1 MRHGPV
7 KRITG
12 IEGVVLMA
20 CALLLS
26 ACSPGDAPVA
36 GKPPAQ
42 AAQPGPLDPPQ
53 PGDEEDLPAN
63 TSKRSLP
70 AHLMPVV
77 GAPYFGITLD
87 SLSDEDHAIVEDAW
101 RDYSAILAG
110 GEPDCAVALAAS
122 DGGTTIHFCDG
133 YDIVRIHSMDERDGI
148 PGFEYGA
155 SLDFLNGRTV
165 KSVRFLSEEDMRRLE
180 ASARKAAKVAR

>member
-1 MRHGPV
+1 M
-7 KRITG
+7 KRIAECE
-12 IEGVVLMA
+12 IVALVA

-42 AAQPGPLDPPQ
+42 AAQPEPLDPPLA
-53 PGDEEDLPAN
+53 GEEDDLPGN
-63 TSKRSLP
+63 TSKRRLP
-70 AHLMPVV
+70 AHLMPVA
-77 GAPYFGITLD
+77 GAPYFGIALD
-87 SLSDEDHAIVEDAW
+87 SIDAEGRAIVQAASA
-101 RDYSAILAG
+101 DYATILAG
-110 GEPDCAVALAAS
+110 GMPDCPVALAAS

-133 YDIVRIHSMDERDGI
+133 YDIVRIHSMDEHDGI

-180 ASARKAAKVAR
+180 ASAKKAAKVAR

>member
-1 MRHGPV
+1 M
-7 KRITG
+7 KRIAG
-12 IEGVVLMA
+12 CEIVALMA
-20 CALLLS
+20 WALLLS

-42 AAQPGPLDPPQ
+42 AAQPEPLDPPQ
-53 PGDEEDLPAN
+53 AGEEGDLPTN
-63 TSKRSLP
+63 TSKRRLP
-70 AHLMPVV
+70 AEVLPAA
-77 GAPYFGITLD
+77 GAPHFGIALD
-87 SLSDEDHAIVEDAW
+87 SLSDEHRAIVEDAW

-110 GEPDCAVALAAS
+110 AEPDCPVALAAS

-133 YDIVRIHSMDERDGI
+133 YDIVRIHSMDERNGI

-180 ASARKAAKVAR
+180 ASAEKAAKVAR